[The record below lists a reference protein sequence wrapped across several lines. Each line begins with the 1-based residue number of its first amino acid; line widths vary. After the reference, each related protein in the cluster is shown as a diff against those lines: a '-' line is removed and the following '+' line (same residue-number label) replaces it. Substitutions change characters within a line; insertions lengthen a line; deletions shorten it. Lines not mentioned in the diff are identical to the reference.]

1 MFCHCCGGWRRA
13 DHKFCPKCGVSLAS
27 SSASQV
33 SSFKKFVSQKS
44 KERQTTF
51 NSKSKKAKMDE
62 FVTITIGIGRR
73 VCHILL
79 YPPWQ
84 PGPLSSFMISSRTT
98 SISKDGNPLLKA
110 GVNVKAVF
118 TSLNTAFL
126 PISRSRFKRRQIP
139 MLITLSTIWQF
150 CVNFWVIFRCFGKER
165 FFLKG

>member
-1 MFCHCCGGWRRA
+1 MSLKPTFRPVLLVFFRLLKCYQNGGSFCCDVQLCNRTRRIVIITRRA
-13 DHKFCPKCGVSLAS
+13 NDV
-27 SSASQV
+27 
-33 SSFKKFVSQKS
+33 
-44 KERQTTF
+44 
-51 NSKSKKAKMDE
+51 KMRGK
-62 FVTITIGIGRR
+62 INAG
-73 VCHILL
+73 
-79 YPPWQ
+79 
-84 PGPLSSFMISSRTT
+84 LSSNFFFFFFFTFFDNLSSLTVSFTIKEGVQDWFPR
-98 SISKDGNPLLKA
+98 INVVKIVKA